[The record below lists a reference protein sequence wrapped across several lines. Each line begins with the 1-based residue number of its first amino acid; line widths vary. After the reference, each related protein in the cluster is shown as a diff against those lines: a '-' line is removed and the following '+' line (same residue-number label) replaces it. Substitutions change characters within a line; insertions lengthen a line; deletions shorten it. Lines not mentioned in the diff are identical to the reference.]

1 MRFLGSTSDEV
12 ITRSAE
18 SRISNAN
25 LGSYINVRQNGYVMN
40 IKIGVPTFSQNAIR
54 MR

>member
-12 ITRSAE
+12 IIRSAE
-18 SRISNAN
+18 SRISDAN

-40 IKIGVPTFSQNAIR
+40 IQNRRAGLLAECH
-54 MR
+54 